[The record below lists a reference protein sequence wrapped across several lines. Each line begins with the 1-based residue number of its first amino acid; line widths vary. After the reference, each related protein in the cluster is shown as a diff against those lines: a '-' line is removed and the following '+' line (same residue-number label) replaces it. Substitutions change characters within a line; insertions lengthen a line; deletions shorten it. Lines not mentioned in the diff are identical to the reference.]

1 VTADRATP
9 DSTPHGTGWSLDQLA
24 DYAAGL
30 LSEAEQATVDDALA
44 QDDTAAHLYASLP
57 HADDLV
63 RGELRALP
71 AVTMPA
77 DIAARIDAALAAE
90 ERPAGEHPA
99 EQVAATVIPL
109 RRRRWLTASGAVAA
123 GVAVLAG
130 AAFGIGQLTRSSSS
144 SSSTAAS
151 GSAPRTLDS
160 RGNQPKADG
169 GADAVPSLASSLV
182 ATGVDY
188 RKASLASQVTA
199 LVTNKADRPYTG
211 GTKGFGVPSGLT
223 QLAGTPGR
231 IEDCLRLL
239 GIAAPRRVDLAKYE
253 GTPSVIVVSNA
264 DPGQLMVTV
273 AGAECGNGGPDL
285 TVRTTVSATR

>member
-1 VTADRATP
+1 MTADRATP

-30 LSEAEQATVDDALA
+30 LGDAEQATVDAALA
-44 QDDTAAHLYASLP
+44 RDDTAAHLYAALP

-90 ERPAGEHPA
+90 DRPAD

-151 GSAPRTLDS
+151 GSAPRTFDS
-160 RGNQPKADG
+160 RGNQPKTES
-169 GADAVPSLASSLV
+169 GAESTPSLASSLV

-211 GTKGFGVPSGLT
+211 GTRGFGVPSGLT
-223 QLAGTPGR
+223 QLAGSLGR

-239 GIAAPRRVDLAKYE
+239 GIASPRRVDLAKYE

-273 AGAECGNGGPDL
+273 AGPDCGNGGPDL